1 MTGKV
6 RELGEARAEKLVRD
20 LGQGAFPAVSR
31 GWEIVEQLIV
41 GLERGGLSLD
51 EIVDA
56 MFYSAAAEVFRRA
69 EDPASAERYIR
80 QMVDITLRDLVRNS
94 PHHHDEAY

>member
-6 RELGEARAEKLVRD
+6 RELGQARDEKLVRD

-51 EIVDA
+51 EIVWRDVLQRCGEA
-56 MFYSAAAEVFRRA
+56 KK
-69 EDPASAERYIR
+69 IR
-80 QMVDITLRDLVRNS
+80 QAPSATSGRW
-94 PHHHDEAY
+94 